1 MIALTLTA
9 WLLTAWPGAEAA
21 RAVAEQVTRD
31 EGLQTPLPEGAPVA
45 APPEPPPDF
54 PKVPSRPPQVVQPS
68 DGSGL
73 ALGQIVLITLGALL
87 LIGLAAVLLRERI
100 TAPPPTAD
108 TRPAEEPE
116 AIPERAIL
124 TDADRLAAAGRYAE
138 AVHALLLRTIEAL
151 ARRVPVPRALTSREI
166 LDRAAL
172 PEDARAAFAELVAA
186 VELTRFGGRRAAA
199 DDYTRCVDCFD
210 RIRHALLAAR
220 PAS

>member
-21 RAVAEQVTRD
+21 RAVAEQITRD
-31 EGLQTPLPEGAPVA
+31 ERLQTTLPAGAPVA
-45 APPEPPPDF
+45 APPARPPPF
-54 PKVPSRPPQVVQPS
+54 SKGRSHPREVARPS
-68 DGSGL
+68 DGGGL
-73 ALGQIVLITLGALL
+73 ALGQIVLVTLGALL

-100 TAPPPTAD
+100 TAPLPTAEA
-108 TRPAEEPE
+108 RPAEEPA
-116 AIPERAIL
+116 AIPERTIL

-186 VELTRFGGRRAAA
+186 VELTRFGGHRAAA

-210 RIRHALLAAR
+210 RIRHALLAT
-220 PAS
+220 S